1 LHELSIVFRLIV
13 ADRHKEH
20 EVDLFVHHPMHSISL
35 TLYQGLWLASE
46 SLEEK
51 PQGGGD

>member
-1 LHELSIVFRLIV
+1 MLGIISLLYSDSLLRIATKNTI
-13 ADRHKEH
+13 
-20 EVDLFVHHPMHSISL
+20 FVRHPMHSISL

-51 PQGGGD
+51 SQGSGN